1 MKDKIDCVNTQ
12 WGMMVGIGQKKG
24 GEVTHMECINQ
35 FFANI
40 LGICAVTYKHHY
52 RHRGVLYTTLCDR
65 VRQ

>member
-1 MKDKIDCVNTQ
+1 MGDEGRHRT
-12 WGMMVGIGQKKG
+12 KKR

-40 LGICAVTYKHHY
+40 LGICVVTYKHHY
-52 RHRGVLYTTLCDR
+52 RHRGVLYITLCDR